1 MPVSYLHATPCVGE
15 TAQGVVC
22 KLLSRSE
29 RGGWN
34 NFVAEIINGEF
45 RRYIHSVFFALAYNI
60 KDLKLFKHK
69 PLMKKGLLSLALA
82 VTSVAMVQGKGS
94 KDPELMTI
102 NGKGVP
108 LSEFEYLYHK
118 NNSQQL
124 TPQSIDEYLEMF
136 VTYKQKVA
144 DAESEGIDSTEAFK
158 NEFDGY
164 RKELAEPYLRNKAM
178 EDSLLHVVYS
188 HLLEDVDVS
197 HLMLASKG
205 PGVDAPAQ
213 KHMLDSLRTAILN
226 GADFAEVAKRYSIDR
241 AAQNNGGHMGWI
253 PVGRLPYTFE
263 DAAYNTP
270 VGEISPVIETPFGY
284 HIVKVENR
292 RPARGQVM
300 VEHILK
306 LTQGLNEEDAARK
319 KAQIDSIY
327 TLVASGADFEEVAK
341 KESEDPGSQRNGGK
355 MNWFGAG
362 QMVPEFEETSFSLSN
377 GEISKPFKTA
387 YGYHIVKRLDWKPV
401 DSYETMEP
409 MIKNVIQR
417 DERAQLP
424 RKRKIAEL
432 RSKFKVRKNAEAIA
446 SIKDEI
452 VKAGGLDSALME
464 KYISDNKTVATIGKT
479 QVLLSEVVSEIASPL
494 AGSAEQQADQ
504 FEERVERSI
513 DDIVTEKERQDLA
526 ANNADY
532 RNLLNEYRDGML
544 LFEVSDRKVWSKAK
558 QDKEGLENYFRAHR
572 DKYKWD
578 KPRFKSYVVFATSDS
593 IMQLAKDFLNSSN
606 IPDDSLSVDLRKKF
620 GKEIKIE
627 KVIAAQ
633 GENNITDYLGFG
645 AEKPEAKGKWA
656 FYFPYRN
663 KVLDAPEEAADVR
676 GAVTGDYQSE
686 LETEWVA
693 VLKQKYPARINK
705 KVLKK
710 AK

>member
-1 MPVSYLHATPCVGE
+1 
-15 TAQGVVC
+15 
-22 KLLSRSE
+22 
-29 RGGWN
+29 
-34 NFVAEIINGEF
+34 
-45 RRYIHSVFFALAYNI
+45 
-60 KDLKLFKHK
+60 
-69 PLMKKGLLSLALA
+69 MKKGLLSLALA
-82 VTSVAMVQGKGS
+82 VASIAMVQAKGS

-144 DAESEGIDSTEAFK
+144 DAENEGIDNTEAFK

-178 EDSLLHVVYS
+178 EDSIIRSVYS

-197 HLMLASKG
+197 HVMVASKG
-205 PGVDAPAQ
+205 PGIDPAAQ
-213 KHMLDSLRTAILN
+213 KHMLDSLRTAIIN
-226 GADFAEVAKRYSIDR
+226 GADFAAVAKKNSIDR

-263 DAAYNTP
+263 DAAYQTP
-270 VGEISPVIETPFGY
+270 VGQISPVIETPFGF
-284 HIVKVENR
+284 HIVRVEGR
-292 RPARGQVM
+292 RPARGKVL

-306 LTQGLNEEDAARK
+306 LTQGLDDEAAAKK
-319 KAQIDSIY
+319 KAEIDSIY
-327 TLVASGADFEEVAK
+327 NVVKGGADFEEVAK

-362 QMVPEFEETSFSLSN
+362 QMVPEFEEASFTLKN
-377 GEISKPFKTA
+377 GEISEPFKTA

-401 DSYETMEP
+401 DSFETMEP
-409 MIKNVIQR
+409 MIKNLVQR
-417 DERAQLP
+417 DERAQMP

-432 RSKFKVRKNAEAIA
+432 RGKFKVRENAEAINGV
-446 SIKDEI
+446 KEEI
-452 VKAGGLDSALME
+452 LKNGALDSTLTE
-464 KYISDNKTVATIGKT
+464 KYLTSNVTLATVGKT
-479 QVLLSEVVSEIASPL
+479 PILLSEVVSEIGSPL
-494 AGSAEQQADQ
+494 AGSAEQQAAQ
-504 FEERVERSI
+504 FEERVSRAI
-513 DDIVTEKERQDLA
+513 DNVVTENERQDLA
-526 ANNADY
+526 KNNADY

-544 LFEVSDRKVWSKAK
+544 LFEVSDRKVWTKAK
-558 QDKEGLENYFRAHR
+558 QDKEGLEKYFETHR

-593 IMQLAKDFLNSSN
+593 LMQLAQNYLNSNN
-606 IPDDSLSVDLRKKF
+606 IPNDSLANSLRKEF
-620 GKEIKIE
+620 GKDVKIE

-645 AEKPEAKGKWA
+645 AEKPEPKGKWA
-656 FYFPYRN
+656 FYFPYRG
-663 KVLDAPEEAADVR
+663 KVLEAPEEAADVR

-686 LETEWVA
+686 LEAAWVA
-693 VLKQKYPARINK
+693 QLKQKYPAKINK
-705 KVLKK
+705 KVFKK

>member
-1 MPVSYLHATPCVGE
+1 
-15 TAQGVVC
+15 
-22 KLLSRSE
+22 
-29 RGGWN
+29 
-34 NFVAEIINGEF
+34 
-45 RRYIHSVFFALAYNI
+45 
-60 KDLKLFKHK
+60 
-69 PLMKKGLLSLALA
+69 MKKGLLSLALA
-82 VTSVAMVQGKGS
+82 VASIAMVQAKGS

-144 DAESEGIDSTEAFK
+144 DAENEGIDNTEAFK

-178 EDSLLHVVYS
+178 EDSIIRSVYS

-197 HLMLASKG
+197 HVMVASKG
-205 PGVDAPAQ
+205 PGIDPAAQ
-213 KHMLDSLRTAILN
+213 KHMLDSLRTAIIN
-226 GADFAEVAKRYSIDR
+226 GADFAAVAKKNSIDR

-263 DAAYNTP
+263 DAAYQTP
-270 VGEISPVIETPFGY
+270 VGQISPVIETPFGF
-284 HIVKVENR
+284 HIVRVEGR
-292 RPARGQVM
+292 RPARGKVL

-306 LTQGLNEEDAARK
+306 LTQGLDDEAAAKK
-319 KAQIDSIY
+319 KAEIDSIY
-327 TLVASGADFEEVAK
+327 NVVKGGADFEEVAK

-362 QMVPEFEETSFSLSN
+362 QMVPEFEEASFTLKN
-377 GEISKPFKTA
+377 GEISEPFKTA

-401 DSYETMEP
+401 DSFETMEP
-409 MIKNVIQR
+409 MIKNLVQR
-417 DERAQLP
+417 DERAQMP

-432 RSKFKVRKNAEAIA
+432 RGKFKVRENAEAINGV
-446 SIKDEI
+446 KEEI
-452 VKAGGLDSALME
+452 LKNGALDSALIE
-464 KYISDNKTVATIGKT
+464 KYLTSNVTLATVGKT
-479 QVLLSEVVSEIASPL
+479 PILLSEVVSEIGSPL
-494 AGSAEQQADQ
+494 AGSAGQQAAQ
-504 FEERVERSI
+504 FEERVSRAI
-513 DDIVTEKERQDLA
+513 DNVVTENERQDLA
-526 ANNADY
+526 KNNADY

-544 LFEVSDRKVWSKAK
+544 LFEVSDRKVWTKAK
-558 QDKEGLENYFRAHR
+558 QDKEGLEKYFETHR

-593 IMQLAKDFLNSSN
+593 LMQLAQNYLNSNN
-606 IPDDSLSVDLRKKF
+606 IPNDSLASSLRKEF
-620 GKEIKIE
+620 GKDVKIE

-645 AEKPEAKGKWA
+645 AEKPEPKGKWA
-656 FYFPYRN
+656 FYFPYRG
-663 KVLDAPEEAADVR
+663 KVLEAPEEAADVR

-686 LETEWVA
+686 LEAAWVA
-693 VLKQKYPARINK
+693 QLKQKYPAKINK
-705 KVLKK
+705 KVFKK

>member
-1 MPVSYLHATPCVGE
+1 
-15 TAQGVVC
+15 
-22 KLLSRSE
+22 
-29 RGGWN
+29 
-34 NFVAEIINGEF
+34 
-45 RRYIHSVFFALAYNI
+45 
-60 KDLKLFKHK
+60 
-69 PLMKKGLLSLALA
+69 MKKGLLSLALA
-82 VTSVAMVQGKGS
+82 VASIAMVQAKGS

-144 DAESEGIDSTEAFK
+144 DAENEGIDNTEAFK

-178 EDSLLHVVYS
+178 EDSIIRSVYS

-197 HLMLASKG
+197 HVMVASKG
-205 PGVDAPAQ
+205 PGIDPAAQ
-213 KHMLDSLRTAILN
+213 KHMLDSLRTAIIN
-226 GADFAEVAKRYSIDR
+226 GADFAAVAKKNSIDR

-263 DAAYNTP
+263 DAAYQTP
-270 VGEISPVIETPFGY
+270 VGQISPVIETPFGF
-284 HIVKVENR
+284 HIVRVEGR
-292 RPARGQVM
+292 RPARGKVL

-306 LTQGLNEEDAARK
+306 LTQGLDDEAAAKK
-319 KAQIDSIY
+319 KAEIDSIY
-327 TLVASGADFEEVAK
+327 NVVKGGADFEEVAK

-362 QMVPEFEETSFSLSN
+362 QMVPEFEEASFTLKN
-377 GEISKPFKTA
+377 GEISEPFKTA

-401 DSYETMEP
+401 DSFETMEP
-409 MIKNVIQR
+409 MIKNLVQR
-417 DERAQLP
+417 DERAQMP

-432 RSKFKVRKNAEAIA
+432 RGKFKVRENAEAINGV
-446 SIKDEI
+446 KEEI
-452 VKAGGLDSALME
+452 LKNGALDSALTE
-464 KYISDNKTVATIGKT
+464 KYLTSNVTLATVGKT
-479 QVLLSEVVSEIASPL
+479 PILLSEVVSEIGSPL
-494 AGSAEQQADQ
+494 AGSAEQQAAQ
-504 FEERVERSI
+504 FEERVSRAI
-513 DDIVTEKERQDLA
+513 DNVVTENERQDLA
-526 ANNADY
+526 KNNADY

-544 LFEVSDRKVWSKAK
+544 LFEVSDRKVWTKAK
-558 QDKEGLENYFRAHR
+558 QDKEGLEKYFETHR

-593 IMQLAKDFLNSSN
+593 LMQLAQNYLNSNN
-606 IPDDSLSVDLRKKF
+606 IPNDSLANSLRKEF
-620 GKEIKIE
+620 GKDVKIE

-645 AEKPEAKGKWA
+645 AEKPEPKGKWA
-656 FYFPYRN
+656 FYFPYRG
-663 KVLDAPEEAADVR
+663 KVLEAPEEAADVR

-686 LETEWVA
+686 LEAAWVA
-693 VLKQKYPARINK
+693 QLKQKYPAKINK
-705 KVLKK
+705 KVFKK